1 MWAIISIL
9 TENKPGILFK
19 VTHLFRSRNF
29 NIESISVGVTAD
41 PEFSRMTIT
50 TVGDEKQIQQIVKQ
64 LNKMIDTVEVRRLD
78 DYFSEH
84 AGRPIR
90 FIKCDVEGY
99 ELDVFKGAEY
109 ILREDRPT
117 LLFECE
123 ARHLSNINMADVF
136 SYLTNLGYEGFF
148 FFKNKLL
155 PISHFSTNQHQPE
168 LTIEPKR
175 SEYWNNFLFITKNTN
190 DNTL

>member
-1 MWAIISIL
+1 MGLGSTNGKFELAI
-9 TENKPGILFK
+9 PGPEGSTSPGAHIK
-19 VTHLFRSRNF
+19 REKEEGNF
-29 NIESISVGVTAD
+29 HSV
-41 PEFSRMTIT
+41 
-50 TVGDEKQIQQIVKQ
+50 
-64 LNKMIDTVEVRRLD
+64 TVEVRRLD

-84 AGRPIR
+84 AGRPIS

-168 LTIEPKR
+168 LTKEPKR
-175 SEYWNNFLFITKNTN
+175 LEYWNNFLFIPKNTN